1 MTEWRDKAS
10 PMFVWFHDAIRD
22 YLDSEV
28 VRIGKSR
35 LLTEGQPG
43 RNERERMGQG
53 EVGVMEFVYRGTDVL
68 VAPGGKYLVNAC
80 HEDTQEGNLQRALA
94 ELAREYAILHSYYNA
109 DPVVK
114 SPPEPPIID
123 TYTDNCGIEWI
134 VRSDATWRTS
144 TGKDD
149 SRDFKPHWNEPTT
162 WSRWLV
168 DKHNRAKKAQ
178 ERN

>member
-1 MTEWRDKAS
+1 MVVSDGSFACLSHDEGAYRALGELAAAFAQLHERSLDVAS
-10 PMFVWFHDAIRD
+10 P
-22 YLDSEV
+22 S
-28 VRIGKSR
+28 
-35 LLTEGQPG
+35 
-43 RNERERMGQG
+43 
-53 EVGVMEFVYRGTDVL
+53 
-68 VAPGGKYLVNAC
+68 
-80 HEDTQEGNLQRALA
+80 
-94 ELAREYAILHSYYNA
+94 
-109 DPVVK
+109 
-114 SPPEPPIID
+114 EPPIID